1 MPTQTPIFI
10 ISSGRTGS
18 TLLAHMLNRHPD
30 ILIVSD
36 LFEPVG
42 DEPYFHP
49 EWYVSGPEFWNVISS
64 PSFPQRIKSW
74 RNKPNAE
81 LLFLPDDDNLVSLL
95 LSYTIPFVS
104 DDPIAFFEELKGEV
118 SAFPNDNMPGQMI
131 RLFDHLRDK
140 VGKPLW
146 VERTGGSLPHTEKIL
161 RLWPDA
167 KIVHNFRD
175 PQEIAI
181 SMMKGSFFRLY
192 LELEKN
198 PLMGEWDESYFPPVE
213 EMGAMLNRWFVE
225 AEKAFRAFPAER
237 MRTLRYEDL
246 MQDTEATLLELI
258 PYFLEREVTDVDRDW
273 AKAEAS
279 IIRPSSLKF
288 STLPPDTQ
296 ARLADAVKESRALL
310 NYAG

>member
-1 MPTQTPIFI
+1 MPQQTPIFI

-49 EWYVSGPEFWNVISS
+49 EWYVSGPEFWDIISS

-74 RNKPNAE
+74 RKKPNKE

-95 LSYTIPFVS
+95 LSYTIPFIS
-104 DDPIAFFEELKGEV
+104 DDPIRFFNELKGEV
-118 SAFPNDNMPGQMI
+118 SAFPTGNMPDQMI

-140 VGKPLW
+140 IGKPVW
-146 VERTGGSLPHTEKIL
+146 IERTGGSLPHTEKIL
-161 RLWPDA
+161 KIWPDA

-192 LELEKN
+192 LELEKD
-198 PLMGEWDESYFPPVE
+198 PLMGEWDESYFPPLE
-213 EMGAMLNRWFVE
+213 EMGTMLNRWFVA
-225 AEKAFRAFPAER
+225 AEKAFSAFPADR

-246 MQDTEATLLELI
+246 MANAEKTLLAHI
-258 PYFLEREVTDVDRDW
+258 PYFLDREVNDRDRDW
-273 AKAEAS
+273 AKAEAA
-279 IIRPSSLKF
+279 IVRPSSLKF
-288 STLPPDTQ
+288 PSLEKAQ
-296 ARLADAVKESRALL
+296 QEKLAAAVKDSRQILG
-310 NYAG
+310 Y

>member
-1 MPTQTPIFI
+1 MSNQTPIFI

-18 TLLAHMLNRHPD
+18 TLLARMLNRHPELV
-30 ILIVSD
+30 IISD

-49 EWYVSGPEFWNVISS
+49 EWNVNGAEFWKIISR

-74 RNKPNAE
+74 RRKPNAE

-95 LSYTIPFVS
+95 LSYTIPFIS
-104 DDPIAFFEELKGEV
+104 DEPMKFFYELEKEV
-118 SAFPNDNMPGQMI
+118 AAFPKDNMTGQMI

-140 VGKPLW
+140 IGKSLW
-146 VERTGGSLPHTEKIL
+146 VERTGGSLPHAEKIM

-167 KIVHNFRD
+167 KIVHNIRD
-175 PQEIAI
+175 PREIAI

-198 PLMGEWDESYFPPVE
+198 PQLGEWDESYFPPLE
-213 EMGAMLNRWFVE
+213 EMGAMINRWFVAAAPSFE
-225 AEKAFRAFPAER
+225 AFPSER
-237 MRTLRYEDL
+237 MRILRYESL
-246 MQDTEATLLELI
+246 MKNTEETLLTLI
-258 PYFLEREVTDVDRDW
+258 PYFLEREVNATDREW
-273 AKAEAS
+273 AKAESA

-288 STLPPDTQ
+288 PKLERAQQ
-296 ARLADAVKESRALL
+296 ASLEAAVKESMNILG
-310 NYAG
+310 Y